1 MLYIFLIIIVLIV
14 IVSAVLFI
22 INPTLLKRHAKAVA
36 KGVKEGLKD
45 DEDK

>member
-1 MLYIFLIIIVLIV
+1 MLYILLIVIVLII
-14 IVSAVLFI
+14 IVSAVLI
-22 INPTLLKRHAKAVA
+22 KIYPSLLKRNAKIIA